1 MEILQIRYFLEAAAS
16 QHITRSARKLHIAQP
31 ALTQAIH
38 RLQDDLGVPLF
49 TQNGRGIVLTQYG
62 TYLRDRLTP
71 IMAQLDQIPGELAA
85 MAQQQAQTIRLNVLA
100 ASSFITEA
108 IIAYK
113 MDHPALHFQMLQDA
127 QAPHYDIAV
136 TTKLF
141 YQQPEVTAAREFVC
155 TEKIFLA
162 VPTGSRYAARG
173 RICLEEVK
181 DEGFISLMGSRQL
194 RWICDKFCAHA
205 GFSPQILFESD
216 NPAAV
221 KNMIAAN
228 MGVGFW
234 PEFTW
239 GKLDSEHVTL
249 LEIERPACR
258 RDIIFTCRAAQP
270 ANAAVDEFF
279 AFLKRFALSHQS
291 EKPE

>member
-1 MEILQIRYFLEAAAS
+1 MELLQIRYFLEAAAS

-62 TYLRDRLTP
+62 AYLRDRLTP
-71 IMAQLDQIPGELAA
+71 IMAQLDSIPDELAA
-85 MAQQQAQTIRLNVLA
+85 MAQQQAQTIHLNVLA
-100 ASSFITEA
+100 ASSFVTEA
-108 IIAYK
+108 VIAYK
-113 MDHPALHFQMLQDA
+113 KDHPELHFQMLQDV
-127 QAPHYDIAV
+127 QAPLYDIAV
-136 TTKLF
+136 TTRMF
-141 YQQPEVTAAREFVC
+141 YQQPESTAAHEFVC

-162 VPTGSRYAARG
+162 VPVGSRYASRE
-173 RICLEEVK
+173 RICLEAVK
-181 DEGFISLMGSRQL
+181 DAGFISLMGSRQL

-205 GFSPQILFESD
+205 GFTPQILFESD
-216 NPAAV
+216 NPTAV

-239 GKLDSEHVTL
+239 GKLDSEHVKL
-249 LEIERPACR
+249 LEIERPMCR
-258 RDIIFTCRAAQP
+258 RDIIFTCRFGQPGNPAAE
-270 ANAAVDEFF
+270 EFF
-279 AFLKRFALSHQS
+279 AFLKTFALSHQS
-291 EKPE
+291 IKL